1 MLELNNVYVLNPNI
15 ILRGINNKYW
25 ALDTKSGSQF
35 RLNQLSYDLLSFIDG
50 KKAIKDIIEE
60 QSKRYNVEKEVFE
73 KDVLNFLETA
83 LEKEFFAKK

>member
-1 MLELNNVYVLNPNI
+1 MLELNNIYVLNPNI

-50 KKAIKDIIEE
+50 KKTIKDIIEE
-60 QSKRYNVEKEVFE
+60 QSKRYDVEKEIFE
-73 KDVLNFLETA
+73 KDATSFLEMA
-83 LEKEFFAKK
+83 LEKDFFTKK